1 MKHFSR
7 DMRPLQSWAP
17 TSSVTLTRQLQ
28 EGHKKTLDVVLEIPK
43 NYLVTLKKNISKLP
57 TNSRLILSTND
68 ESRSWIRIGFHLDP
82 DPRGLC

>member
-1 MKHFSR
+1 MSPQKNQNSYMKHFSR

-43 NYLVTLKKNISKLP
+43 NYLVTLKIFFLEIADQFSANPLYQ
-57 TNSRLILSTND
+57 
-68 ESRSWIRIGFHLDP
+68 
-82 DPRGLC
+82 